1 VKENMDIKKDSKMK
15 TSVYSVFM
23 FCVFSVNLF
32 AQKNN
37 RVKML
42 YITET
47 EFSTGSPAFDF
58 DCKSKNGILLND
70 FLIKSYATIKKGD
83 STYKFIKKNLYGY
96 QTCNGQLY
104 RFFDKKELLLLN
116 SNEQILIY
124 RRLGARPLSGRTNV
138 TIFYFSVG
146 KNGKILKLTFKN
158 LKETFVGNALFLGFI
173 ESEFK
178 YNTDLADYDENLK
191 KHKLNV
197 LLEKSKGK

>member
-1 VKENMDIKKDSKMK
+1 MK
-15 TSVYSVFM
+15 TLVYSVFM

-32 AQKNN
+32 AQKRN

-42 YITET
+42 YKTET

-58 DCKSKNGILLND
+58 DCKSKNRILLNS
-70 FLIKSYATIKKGD
+70 FLFNSYVTIKKGD
-83 STYKFIKKNLYGY
+83 STYKFLKKNLYGY

-116 SNEQILIY
+116 SNEQILVY

-138 TIFYFSVG
+138 TNYYFSVG

-158 LKETFVGNALFLGFI
+158 LKETFVGNKVFLGLI
-173 ESEFK
+173 ESGFK
-178 YNTDLADYDENLK
+178 YNTDLAFFDEKVK
-191 KHKLNV
+191 KYKLNM
-197 LLEKSKGK
+197 LLEVSNDK